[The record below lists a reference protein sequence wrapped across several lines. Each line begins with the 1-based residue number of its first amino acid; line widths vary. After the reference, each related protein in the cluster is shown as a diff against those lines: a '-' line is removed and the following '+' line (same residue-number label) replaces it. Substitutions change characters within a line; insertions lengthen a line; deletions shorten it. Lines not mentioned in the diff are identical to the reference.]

1 MTYTAI
7 ILGADGN
14 VGRCISK
21 ACELEGW
28 PIMGGTGDVKLL
40 ECAYQGKVII
50 FDCGKPGHV
59 GWAENSWQNN
69 FLAVRRATEIID
81 AANRSVNV
89 AAVML
94 CSTPWVSV
102 RSDPYS
108 ETKFLLENI
117 ARSHNR
123 YGAFPVVVDRIGMQ
137 NDAHVDA
144 SRFEESVRNLPGELG
159 ERVVA
164 SVLLAID
171 EFEGR

>member
-14 VGRCISK
+14 VGRCIAD
-21 ACELEGW
+21 ACSLEGW
-28 PIMGGTGDVKLL
+28 SIMGGTGDVKLL
-40 ECAYQGKVII
+40 ECDYQGKVII

-59 GWAENSWQNN
+59 GWEENSWRNN

-81 AANRSVNV
+81 AANRSANV

-94 CSTPWVSV
+94 CSTPWIGV

-108 ETKFLLENI
+108 ETKFLLECI

-123 YGAFPVVVDRIGMQ
+123 YGDFPVVVDRIGMQ
-137 NDAHVDA
+137 NDAHLNA

-159 ERVVA
+159 ERVVS
-164 SVLLAID
+164 SVLRAIED
-171 EFEGR
+171 FSSR